1 MGLREQ
7 IKSASSEAE
16 VTSLLSKGQTFDLVS
31 DRTKRSWKSTARF
44 RLAQLSNNDPS
55 QSPEK
60 SVETKKNKT
69 GKKSK

>member
-7 IKSASSEAE
+7 IKAAKSEAE
-16 VTSLLSKGQTFDLVS
+16 VTSLLSKGQTYDLVS

-44 RLAQLSNNDPS
+44 KLAELSSNDPA

-69 GKKSK
+69 SKKSK